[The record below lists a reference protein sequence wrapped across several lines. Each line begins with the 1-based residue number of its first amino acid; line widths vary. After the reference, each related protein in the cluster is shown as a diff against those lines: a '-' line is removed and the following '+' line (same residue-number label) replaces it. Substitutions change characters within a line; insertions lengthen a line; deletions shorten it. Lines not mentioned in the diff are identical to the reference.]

1 MANML
6 FANNCNTTLSGSLT
20 NVATTMSVTSATGF
34 PSPTGSQ
41 YFYCTLADAATQ
53 TTIEIVKVTA
63 VSGTTFTIVRGQ
75 DGTSGTAFSS
85 GDVVSLR
92 LVRASLNDFAK
103 LDETNTFTFAPTFNT
118 ALAVG
123 SGGTG
128 LTSLTAGYIPFGNG
142 TSAFNSA
149 SYLFWDNT
157 NIRLGVGTS
166 SPNYKL
172 HVVTGVAGN
181 LVSFTDGIA
190 QTINFITTSTG
201 VAWNAANGG
210 YTAFQ
215 NAGTEVAR
223 FDSSGNLLLGTTSAS
238 TYSAGGKFYSLP
250 TGTTNPTG
258 ISTGCWATS
267 GNAINFFSGVGTGVA
282 YAGAITLNG
291 SVTLYTSAS
300 DRRLKSNI
308 IPITG
313 ADSGPIIDALK
324 PCSFTMNSNGS
335 VEKGFIADEF
345 QTVISGAVFGEPN
358 QVDEN
363 GNPVYQ
369 AIDSASPEVIAYLV
383 AEIQSL
389 RARLKAAN
397 IA

>member
-1 MANML
+1 M
-6 FANNCNTTLSGSLT
+6 
-20 NVATTMSVTSATGF
+20 
-34 PSPTGSQ
+34 
-41 YFYCTLADAATQ
+41 
-53 TTIEIVKVTA
+53 
-63 VSGTTFTIVRGQ
+63 
-75 DGTSGTAFSS
+75 
-85 GDVVSLR
+85 
-92 LVRASLNDFAK
+92 
-103 LDETNTFTFAPTFNT
+103 
-118 ALAVG
+118 
-123 SGGTG
+123 
-128 LTSLTAGYIPFGNG
+128 
-142 TSAFNSA
+142 
-149 SYLFWDNT
+149 
-157 NIRLGVGTS
+157 
-166 SPNYKL
+166 
-172 HVVTGVAGN
+172 
-181 LVSFTDGIA
+181 
-190 QTINFITTSTG
+190 
-201 VAWNAANGG
+201 
-210 YTAFQ
+210 
-215 NAGTEVAR
+215 
-223 FDSSGNLLLGTTSAS
+223 LLGTTSAS

-282 YAGAITLNG
+282 YSGAITLNG